1 MGSEMEEN
9 TNTKLTIKYNSDSL
23 GEQVA
28 IEDMNPQH
36 LVNALYKSARER
48 GVISPSAPRFEVH
61 KTEIGELIWPYWIR

>member
-1 MGSEMEEN
+1 MEET
-9 TNTKLTIKYNSDSL
+9 TNTKLTIFYDSESL

-48 GVISPSAPRFEVH
+48 RVISPSAPRFEVH

>member
-1 MGSEMEEN
+1 MEEKK
-9 TNTKLTIKYNSDSL
+9 NTKLTIFYNSDSL
-23 GEQVA
+23 GKQVA

-48 GVISPSAPRFEVH
+48 RVIFQAVPRFEIH